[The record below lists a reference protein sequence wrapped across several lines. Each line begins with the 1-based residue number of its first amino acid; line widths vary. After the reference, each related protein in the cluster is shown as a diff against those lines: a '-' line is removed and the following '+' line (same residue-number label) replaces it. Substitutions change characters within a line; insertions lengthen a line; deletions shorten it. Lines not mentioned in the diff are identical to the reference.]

1 MPFKRRRPA
10 LLFLAAAAALL
21 PCRAFAWGFTAHR
34 LVNEKAVETLPE
46 PLRSFFQANAAYVI
60 EHAVDPDLWR
70 AVGQD
75 PEPNH
80 FLDMDAFGPPNAGLI
95 PRDEAEHLRRHGPEA
110 AARGRLPWR
119 VGEVY
124 RELVAAFRDRDPA
137 RILERAAVLGHYV
150 ADAHVPLHA
159 ALNYDGQLTGQTG
172 IHNRW
177 ETGAVER
184 FERQLR
190 AEIVPRPAHTVGDP
204 VQLTLDILAE
214 SYELSLQVLA
224 SDKESTE
231 GTDLADT
238 ALDDRYGDGYY
249 SRLYERERATLRSRL
264 ASSASTLGS
273 LWLTAWQEA
282 GRPPLDTAFRFPYVR
297 GQARA
302 VLVTLDGAGAR
313 VVADAVARGVMPRL
327 GRLRAAGATAE
338 GSLTSLPV
346 KTAPGHAAIFTG
358 TWGDRSGITG
368 NRVSV
373 PGARVTEEDTGYTS
387 THLRAEPIWVTA
399 AREGLQA
406 SVVSAP
412 QIYPFAPYQREKRF
426 AGNFDHNLT
435 LIEGYQNYEM
445 ADAVYTAAD
454 LKAKAPS
461 GWIHDLPAHDGP
473 ARQVELTVA
482 GTRVDGLLYDDP
494 ADPVRGLDTLYLGL
508 DKDTQGG
515 ITLKPAPMRGLDAS
529 AFGGLTV
536 RLGGTDAAAY
546 FRLFVLSPDGGEI
559 LLYRATLHP
568 LRSSRPRIEGPAYE
582 ATGGFV
588 GGWSSKGY
596 EDGALG
602 PPLWKGGD
610 GTAER
615 RYLEVAALTIRQ
627 FTRLTDF
634 AMDRTAWDL
643 LVTYLPY
650 PDSALHLWLGYL
662 DPSLPGHD
670 PDLARRLQP
679 FLDEV
684 LSAADAFVGHLVDH
698 AGADVIVAVGAD
710 HGMGGV
716 SRVVKPNVAL
726 KQAGL
731 LALDAA
737 GRIDLARTRAVYF
750 PGNSAYFL
758 INRTNREG
766 GIVKPEEEEAVRRDV
781 ASAVQAIRDPGTGRA
796 VATAVIDPREAK
808 GRDPGI
814 GGPEGGDLYLALLPG
829 YDLSAEA
836 DGQVVEPVAPKG
848 AHILNPERP
857 EMLASFV
864 VAGPGVA
871 AGAKLGPIRQI
882 DIAPTLCA
890 LLGISPPAQATGRI
904 LREALA
910 RAPLE
915 AAAPAAR

>member
-1 MPFKRRRPA
+1 MLPRRPRLA
-10 LLFLAAAAALL
+10 LAVLAAAAALL
-21 PCRAFAWGFTAHR
+21 PARAFAWGFTAHR

-46 PLRSFFQANAAYVI
+46 PLRSFFQANAAYVT

-80 FLDMDAFGPPNAGLI
+80 FLDMDAFGPPSARAI
-95 PRDEAEHLRRHGPEA
+95 PRDEAEHLRKHGPDA
-110 AARGRLPWR
+110 AAEGRLPWR

-124 RELVAAFRDRDPA
+124 RELVTAFRDRDPA

-150 ADAHVPLHA
+150 GDAHVPLHA

-172 IHNRW
+172 FHNRW
-177 ETGAVER
+177 ESHMVER

-190 AEIVPRPAHTVGDP
+190 AEVIPRPAHAVGDP
-204 VQLTLDILAE
+204 VQLTLDVLTE
-214 SYELSLQVLA
+214 SFDLSLQALA

-238 ALDDRYGDGYY
+238 PLDDRYGDAYY
-249 SRLYERERATLRSRL
+249 SRLYERERGTLRSRL
-264 ASSASTLGS
+264 AASASLLGS

-302 VLVTLDGAGAR
+302 VLMTLDGAGAGAI
-313 VVADAVARGVMPRL
+313 ADAVARGVMPRL
-327 GRLRAAGATAE
+327 GRLRAAGATAD

-373 PGARVTEEDTGYTS
+373 PGARVTEEDTGYTT

-399 AREGLQA
+399 AREGLEA

-412 QIYPFAPYQREKRF
+412 QIYPFAPYQKERRF
-426 AGNFDHNLT
+426 GGNFDRDLT
-435 LIEGYQNYEM
+435 LIEGYQNYEVV
-445 ADAVYTAAD
+445 DAVYTAAD
-454 LKAKAPS
+454 LNPRPAS
-461 GWIHDLPAHDGP
+461 GWLHDLPAHEGE
-473 ARQVELTVA
+473 AREIELTVA
-482 GTRVDGLLYDDP
+482 GTRVDGLFYDDP
-494 ADPVRGLDTLYLGL
+494 ADAVRGLDTLYLGL

-515 ITLKPAPMRGLDAS
+515 ITLKPASVRGLDAS
-529 AFGGLTV
+529 AFSGLTV
-536 RLGGTDAAAY
+536 RVGDTNAAAY
-546 FRLFVLSPDGGEI
+546 FRLFTLAPDGAQI

-568 LRSSRPRIEGPAYE
+568 LRASKPRIEGPAFD

-588 GGWSSKGY
+588 GGWSSRGY
-596 EDGALG
+596 EEGGFG
-602 PPLWKGGD
+602 PQLWKGGD

-615 RYLEVAALTIRQ
+615 RYLEVVALTIRQ

-634 AMDRTAWDL
+634 AMDRTPWDL

-650 PDSALHLWLGYL
+650 PDGALHSWLGYL

-670 PDLARRLQP
+670 PGLARRLQP
-679 FLDEV
+679 LLDEV
-684 LSAADAFVGHLVDH
+684 LAGADAFVGHVVDH
-698 AGADVIVAVGAD
+698 AGPETIVAVAAD

-716 SRVVKPNVAL
+716 DRVLKPNVAL

-731 LALDAA
+731 LAVDPA
-737 GRIDLARTRAVYF
+737 GHIDLARTRAVYF

-758 INRTNREG
+758 INRIDREG
-766 GIVKPEEEEAVRRDV
+766 GIVKPEDEETVRRDV
-781 ASAVQAIRDPGTGRA
+781 ASAMQAIRDPRTGRA
-796 VATAVIDPREAK
+796 VVTTVIDPREAK
-808 GRDPGI
+808 SKDPGI

-829 YDLSAEA
+829 YDLSADAGGE
-836 DGQVVEPVAPKG
+836 VVGPIAPKG
-848 AHILNPERP
+848 VHFLNPERP
-857 EMLASFV
+857 EMMASFV

-871 AGAKLGPIRQI
+871 AGAKLRPIRQI

-890 LLGISPPAQATGRI
+890 LLGISPPAQATGKV
-904 LREALA
+904 LLEALA
-910 RAPLE
+910 RAPL
-915 AAAPAAR
+915 AAAATAR